1 MKIYTRK
8 GDKGTT
14 QLIGGLRVPKH
25 HIRIEAYG
33 TIDELNAHVGLLR
46 DQQGSAPYK
55 EALEKIQ
62 NKLFTIGSLLAEQQG
77 GSGMKLPALSENDV
91 TELENFIDQLEE
103 GLPEMKSFV
112 LPGGHPSVSVAHI
125 TRCVCRRAERTVSYL
140 DEKEKVDGIIIKYL
154 NRLSDMLFMMSR
166 RLSHDLGAEEI
177 PWKPN
182 LDE

>member
-33 TIDELNAHVGLLR
+33 TVDELNAHIGMLR
-46 DQQGSAPYK
+46 DQEASAPYR
-55 EALEKIQ
+55 EELIKIQ
-62 NKLFTIGSLLAEQQG
+62 NLLFTIGSLLAEQQG
-77 GSGMKLPALSENDV
+77 GSGMKLPELKEEDV
-91 TELENFIDQLEE
+91 EGLENLIDQMEE

-112 LPGGHPSVSVAHI
+112 LPGGHPTVSITHI
-125 TRCVCRRAERTVSYL
+125 ARCVCRRAERAVSYL
-140 DEKEKVDGIIIKYL
+140 DEREQINGLIIKYL

-166 RLSHDLGAEEI
+166 RISHDVGAEEI
-177 PWKPN
+177 PWKPD
-182 LDE
+182 LQ